1 MEEKG
6 IKRFYGYVIIIIAI
20 IAFLISMSNL
30 IGALID
36 LSDPLHAWRYEGP
49 SLASFETY
57 KMDMIKELK
66 ENQPIPDDVTIRA
79 MYKAAMDDR
88 IHTVRFQSRRSI
100 TINSFV
106 IFFSVILFVID
117 LIWMRKIAK

>member
-1 MEEKG
+1 MAEQG
-6 IKRFYGYVIIIIAI
+6 MKRFYGYIIIIIAI

-36 LSDPLHAWRYEGP
+36 LSDPLHAGRYEGP

-66 ENQPIPDDVTIRA
+66 ENQPIPDDETIKA
-79 MYKAAMDDR
+79 MYKASMDDR

-100 TINSFV
+100 TVDSFV
-106 IFFSVILFVID
+106 IFFSVILFLID
-117 LIWMRKIAK
+117 LIWMRKVAG